1 MRALVD
7 LPEADIRSLDALAK
21 TKNSSRAQLIREA
34 ITAFLSA
41 KHVDPIDASFGAWRD
56 DQIDGVAY
64 QRAMRDEW

>member
-7 LPEADIRSLDALAK
+7 LPEADVRSLDAMAK

-34 ITAFLSA
+34 ITAFLAA
-41 KHVDPIDASFGAWRD
+41 KNVDPIDASFGAWKD
-56 DQIDGVAY
+56 NQIDGVAY

>member
-7 LPEADIRSLDALAK
+7 LPEADLRSLDALAK

-41 KHVDPIDASFGAWRD
+41 KYVDPIDASFGAWKD
-56 DQIDGVAY
+56 HQIDGVAY